1 MKRKKNTKNS
11 KRSQKNSQ
19 LPKFV
24 CTAKINIVCVF
35 VVCMCVCITTL
46 SLPSNSLQ
54 VKFPQKGRKL
64 RYHIDFLFAFVCV
77 WNTLLGCCSMARSLS
92 SVWPFLI
99 SWYFFLDP
107 FHSTHTSADASHAFH
122 SLARFL
128 FHLSLIQCCRFGGN
142 FVYIRN

>member
-54 VKFPQKGRKL
+54 VKFPQKRRKL
-64 RYHIDFLFAFVCV
+64 RYHISFLFAFVCV
-77 WNTLLGCCSMARSLS
+77 CVEYVTWMLFDGTISKLSVTVSHFLVFLSRSFSFHSHQRRRFTRISLARSLS
-92 SVWPFLI
+92 LSFISHSVLPFWREFCI
-99 SWYFFLDP
+99 Y
-107 FHSTHTSADASHAFH
+107 
-122 SLARFL
+122 
-128 FHLSLIQCCRFGGN
+128 
-142 FVYIRN
+142 